1 MEGKLSRTIDEE
13 LGVLQGKIKSSD
25 HYKIFVSPA
34 LESLDS
40 SHLGYQLGPVCVGV
54 SGVADDVYLISD
66 MQDKLQQLI
75 SIAAHYGAR
84 YRTKYGASKTKITV
98 TGSKVDMEY
107 YAEVKPWT
115 MEGTTIDVVSENEHL
130 GLIVSGEKEEE
141 KNVHNRLT
149 KGRKSLFGLLGPAF
163 SQKCLLS
170 PAVKIHL
177 YRMYTCAITRSGL
190 SSMVLRNS
198 HMDLLNMFHKKTL
211 RSFLSLS
218 QRSPIPSLYFIF
230 GELPIEAKIH
240 RDVFSLFF
248 SLISNPKTKAYQ
260 MVRYLLHEGSENS
273 RTWSVYL
280 RRLCI
285 KSVSYTHLTLPTKA

>member
-1 MEGKLSRTIDEE
+1 MKKFFNEEFTLNMPSSMKNILQWRIQRPYIIFLPDRVIQKRELFTVWEEGDTWRYSNNGYQNTKTQFKMEGKLSRTIDEE
-13 LGVLQGKIKSSD
+13 LGVLQGKI
-25 HYKIFVSPA
+25 
-34 LESLDS
+34 
-40 SHLGYQLGPVCVGV
+40 
-54 SGVADDVYLISD
+54 
-66 MQDKLQQLI
+66 
-75 SIAAHYGAR
+75 
-84 YRTKYGASKTKITV
+84 
-98 TGSKVDMEY
+98 
-107 YAEVKPWT
+107 KPWT

-218 QRSPIPSLYFIF
+218 QRSPIPALYLIF